1 MATIETKQRADGTT
15 AYRVRYRLRPGANPT
30 VDTFNTAGE
39 ATDYAALVDRIGGEA
54 ARLKRTAALGASTT
68 SLTDTLDSYLLSAP
82 DISPATGSE
91 YRRILA
97 RSGITDTL
105 GRLPVDLIDREDI
118 EKWVRARSKAVSA
131 KTLRNEHGLLSTL
144 LTHALERG
152 HIPLNPAKGV
162 RLPRVDRAELE
173 ILTDQELLALHDAM
187 HDRYKPLV
195 WLLAAT
201 GLRWGE
207 ATALA
212 WRDIGEDQITVRQ
225 AWKHDAEGHKR
236 ILGQPKTQKG
246 RRRIETTPAVIESL
260 GKRGKADDHVFTNT
274 RGGPVVYHTFHKSH
288 WKPACA
294 AAGLDPAPTIHGLRH
309 FAASY
314 MLAQGADIFEVSR
327 ALGHADIATT
337 TGVYGH
343 LVPSRTRPTAVHAAR
358 LDELRAAQI
367 EA

>member
-173 ILTDQELLALHDAM
+173 ILTDQEFLALHDAM